1 MRDQGPL
8 GDSQRLESL
17 ADEFFADGDI
27 YEAVPAAER
36 RRSSN
41 LGRWTADKNPTSS
54 TPVQRPATGP
64 INTVQRPVTGPINT
78 VQRPATGP
86 IYTVQRPATGPI
98 YTVQRPATAPVDI
111 VQGGPPSAR
120 KQRRSRKG
128 RSPSTSNSENRT
140 AIRAGRLL
148 IAAAVAVLLATLL
161 TQTTAGNQGATLE
174 AGPDEAPQVRT
185 TDEVDTDRQFIVIDG
200 PQNSGS
206 ALRRTLTGFIAQ
218 FGRGESTDES
228 GEGES
233 QGEGSSGAGSGTSL
247 NYQANLDMIRTAT
260 VRNRNHDNSPY
271 INTAS
276 ADLKPENHYG
286 PRSEYLNN
294 PGDNPEQAFPI
305 PAGGQFRVACEFSH
319 FSYDDPLLFPN
330 MPGAA
335 HLHMFF
341 GNTDVNAFSS
351 YDSLVNSGSSTCN
364 GQELNRTGYW
374 APAVFDGQGN
384 VRIPERVVVYYK
396 GEGQSRGASQVYPE
410 GAAMITH
417 NINTMPGDKGGSP
430 GKLTFACTDNFST
443 PSGEGGNTMPACD
456 GSKYKN
462 QYGVDDNPR
471 VVLEVNIK
479 FPQCWNGQDPANWR
493 NFQPPSGNWYGS
505 NCSGEFNQNF
515 PNLEYFINYVVD
527 VGENTSDW
535 FISSDVNPDSLT
547 RDEAGGASI
556 HADWWGGWH
565 RQTNQTWIDNCVNY
579 ASGTASGCGFGYLTD
594 GGPNGGSPSDG
605 PALKLRPQYDGPY
618 KVPAD
623 QLLQELCPDPA
634 KAYSKPEDAA
644 YCAPGTGL

>member
-8 GDSQRLESL
+8 SDAQRLECL
-17 ADEFFADGDI
+17 ADEFSAPQDAYGP
-27 YEAVPAAER
+27 EAMID
-36 RRSSN
+36 RRSG
-41 LGRWTADKNPTSS
+41 LGRRVRRKDPTTGSN
-54 TPVQRPATGP
+54 PVQGPPTGSNP
-64 INTVQRPVTGPINT
+64 
-78 VQRPATGP
+78 
-86 IYTVQRPATGPI
+86 
-98 YTVQRPATAPVDI
+98 
-111 VQGGPPSAR
+111 VQGPPTATVNNVSAPTHR
-120 KQRRSRKG
+120 AKNVSGG
-128 RSPSTSNSENRT
+128 RA

-148 IAAAVAVLLATLL
+148 MAGACAVVLATLL
-161 TQTTAGNQGATLE
+161 TQTTAGNQPGTVE
-174 AGPDEAPQVRT
+174 AGPDRAPQTMTADDQDGIGR
-185 TDEVDTDRQFIVIDG
+185 RFIVIDG
-200 PQNSGS
+200 PQSSGS
-206 ALRRTLTGFIAQ
+206 ALRNTLTGFIAR
-218 FGRGESTDES
+218 FGRGERATTGAAPEP
-228 GEGES
+228 EGP
-233 QGEGSSGAGSGTSL
+233 SL
-247 NYQANLDMIRTAT
+247 DYQANLEMIRGAT
-260 VRNRNHDNSPY
+260 VRNRNHDASPH

-294 PGDNPEQAFPI
+294 PGGNPEQAFPI
-305 PAGGQFRVACEFSH
+305 PAGGQFRAACEFSH

-341 GNTDVNAFSS
+341 GNTNVNAFST

-374 APAVFDGQGN
+374 APAMFDGQGN

-396 GEGQSRGASQVYPE
+396 GEGKSRGASQPYPE

-417 NINTMPGDKGGSP
+417 NINTMPGDQGGSP
-430 GKLTFACTDNFST
+430 GKLTFTCTDNFSS

-456 GSKYKN
+456 GAKFKN

-479 FPQCWNGQDPANWR
+479 FPQCWNGQDPSNWR
-493 NFQPPSGNWYGS
+493 NFHPPSGNWYGS
-505 NCSGEFNQNF
+505 NCTGEYNQNF
-515 PNLEYFINYVVD
+515 PNLEYFVNYVVD

-535 FISSDVNPDSLT
+535 FLSSDVNPDTLT
-547 RDEAGGASI
+547 LDEAGGASV

-565 RQTNQTWIDNCVNY
+565 KQTNQTWIDNCVNR
-579 ASGTASGCGFGYLTD
+579 ASATSSGCGFGYLTD

-605 PALKLRPQYDGPY
+605 PALKIRPQYDGPH
-618 KVPAD
+618 KVPAE
-623 QLLQELCPDPA
+623 QLLQELCPADGKTYNTPA
-634 KAYSKPEDAA
+634 DAA